1 MKKSIVVLSVLG
13 AFSYAAHAQTNV
25 TVYGLLDSGVTYVN
39 KIAAPTAAN
48 ARGTGSR
55 FSVDSGDLQ
64 QSRFGFKGVEDLGGG
79 MKALFNLEGGF
90 SVDTGASGQGGLV
103 FGRTSTVGLSG
114 NYGTVQL
121 GRRKDFID
129 EVATYYSSVYD
140 FGVFINGVH
149 DNNLDRVGGNRA
161 NNQIRYDT
169 PLLKGLVLNATYGFG
184 ETAGSTSTG
193 QSLGFGANY
202 ANGPFGIGF
211 GYWQSK
217 LGTLSGGVNT
227 SSDQGTTLGAGCTPS
242 YGHPGDTCIKTWM
255 LGTSYKAGPWRVFG
269 AWSKVL
275 QPLATYGGNRAP
287 LAAKFVG
294 AAGAAPF
301 AAGGANNNNTNVF
314 DLGVDYSISDSL
326 RLVSSVLQS
335 RYEFV
340 GSSTKGRLTQFNLGL
355 DYAFSKRTD
364 LYSYVANLRASD
376 MYNPGIT
383 GGAPGADNSQTA
395 FTVGL
400 RHKF

>member
-1 MKKSIVVLSVLG
+1 MKKSLVVLSVLG
-13 AFSYAAHAQTNV
+13 SCSYVAQAQTNV

-39 KIAAPTAAN
+39 NIATPSASNP
-48 ARGTGSR
+48 RGTGSR
-55 FSVDSGDLQ
+55 MSVDSGDLQ

-79 MKALFNLEGGF
+79 MKAMFNLEGGF
-90 SVDTGASGQGGLV
+90 AVDTGASGQGGLT
-103 FGRTSTVGLSG
+103 FGRTSIVGLSG
-114 NYGTVQL
+114 NYGSVQL

-169 PLLKGLVLNATYGFG
+169 PLFKGLVLNATYGFG

-193 QSLGFGANY
+193 QSLGLGANY
-202 ANGPFGIGF
+202 TNGQFGVGF

-227 SSDQGTTLGAGCTPS
+227 SSDQGTSLGAGCTPS

-255 LGTSYKAGPWRVFG
+255 LGSSYKTGPWRFFG

-275 QPLATYGGNRAP
+275 QPLATNGGATAP
-287 LAAKFVG
+287 LDAKFTG
-294 AAGAAPF
+294 TAGLSPF
-301 AAGGANNNNTNVF
+301 TAGGSNNNSTNVF
-314 DLGVDYSISDSL
+314 DLGVNYAVSDSL
-326 RLVSSVLQS
+326 RLVGSVLQS
-335 RYEFV
+335 RYSFV
-340 GSSTKGRLTQFNLGL
+340 GSDTKGRLTQLNLGL
-355 DYAFSKRTD
+355 TYAFSKRTD

-376 MYNPGIT
+376 MYSPGIT

>member
-1 MKKSIVVLSVLG
+1 MKKSVVVLSVLG
-13 AFSYAAHAQTNV
+13 ACSYAAQAQTNV
-25 TVYGLLDSGVTYVN
+25 VVYGLLDSGVTYVN
-39 KIAAPTAAN
+39 KIATPTAGN
-48 ARGTGSR
+48 PRGAGSR

-255 LGTSYKAGPWRVFG
+255 LGSSYKAGAWRVFG

-275 QPLATYGGNRAP
+275 QPLATYGGNQAP

-301 AAGGANNNNTNVF
+301 AAGGSNNNSTNVF
-314 DLGVDYSISDSL
+314 DLGVNYSISDSL
-326 RLVSSVLQS
+326 HLVSSVLQS
-335 RYEFV
+335 RYSFV
-340 GSSTKGRLTQFNLGL
+340 GSSTKGRLTQVNLGL

>member
-1 MKKSIVVLSVLG
+1 MKKSVVVLSVLG
-13 AFSYAAHAQTNV
+13 ACSYAAQAQTNV
-25 TVYGLLDSGVTYVN
+25 VVYGLLDSGVTYVN
-39 KIAAPTAAN
+39 KIATPTAGN
-48 ARGTGSR
+48 PRGAGSR

-255 LGTSYKAGPWRVFG
+255 LGSSYKAGAWRVFG

-275 QPLATYGGNRAP
+275 QPLATYGGNQAP

-294 AAGAAPF
+294 AAGASPF
-301 AAGGANNNNTNVF
+301 AAGGSNNNSTNVF
-314 DLGVDYSISDSL
+314 DLGVNYSISDSL
-326 RLVSSVLQS
+326 HLVSSVLQS
-335 RYEFV
+335 RYSFV
-340 GSSTKGRLTQFNLGL
+340 GSSTKGRLTQVNLGL

>member
-1 MKKSIVVLSVLG
+1 MKKSLIALSVLG
-13 AFSYAAHAQTNV
+13 SCSCAAQAQTNV
-25 TVYGLLDSGVTYVN
+25 TVYGLLDSGITYVN
-39 KIAAPTAAN
+39 KIATPTAAN

-64 QSRFGFKGVEDLGGG
+64 QSRFGFKGSEDLGGG
-79 MKALFNLEGGF
+79 MKALFHLEGGF
-90 SVDTGASGQGGLV
+90 SVDTGASGQGGLT
-103 FGRTSTVGLSG
+103 FGRTSVVGLSG
-114 NYGTVQL
+114 SFGTVQL

-193 QSLGFGANY
+193 QSIGLGANY
-202 ANGPFGIGF
+202 DNGPFGIGF

-227 SSDQGTTLGAGCTPS
+227 SSDQGVTLGAGCTPS

-255 LGTSYKAGPWRVFG
+255 LGSSYKTGPWRFFG

-275 QPLATYGGNRAP
+275 QPLAVNGGNAAP
-287 LAAKFVG
+287 LAVKFSG
-294 AAGAAPF
+294 SAGSSPF
-301 AAGGANNNNTNVF
+301 TAGGSNNNSTNVF
-314 DLGVDYSISDSL
+314 DLGVNYAWSDSL
-326 RLVSSVLQS
+326 RLVGSVLQS
-335 RYEFV
+335 RYSFV
-340 GSSTKGRLTQFNLGL
+340 GSSTKGRLTQVNLGL
-355 DYAFSKRTD
+355 DYSLSKRTD
-364 LYSYVANLRASD
+364 LYSYVANLRAAD
-376 MYNPGIT
+376 MYSPGIT
-383 GGAPGADNSQTA
+383 GGAPGADNAQTA